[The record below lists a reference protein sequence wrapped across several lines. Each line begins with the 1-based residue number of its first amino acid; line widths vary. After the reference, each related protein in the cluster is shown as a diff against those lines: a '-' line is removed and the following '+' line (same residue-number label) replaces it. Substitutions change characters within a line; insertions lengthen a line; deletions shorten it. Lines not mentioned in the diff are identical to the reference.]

1 MSKKLVI
8 GIALLMLMITV
19 LASSYARAATVPPVP
34 MYPGSRI
41 IDWPLHNAPIEEL
54 IAKRVVMEVKGDQ
67 TADGYQFEEMLA
79 NDGWQRGHLCRN
91 GPVAELR
98 YLSGPLPWSHEWTAT
113 VDYNDMGNDTT
124 YVVVTI
130 YTVSQLPGECESM
143 GDL

>member
-8 GIALLMLMITV
+8 GIALLILIITV
-19 LASSYARAATVPPVP
+19 LASSYAKAATVPLIPT
-34 MYPGSRI
+34 YPGSEI
-41 IDWPLHNAPIEEL
+41 IEWPLHDAPIEKL
-54 IAKRVVMEVKGDQ
+54 IAKRVVMKVKGEQ
-67 TADGYQFEEMLA
+67 TAGSQEFEEMLA

-91 GPVAELR
+91 GPAVQLR
-98 YLSGPLPWSHEWTAT
+98 HLSGPLPWSHEWTAT

-130 YTVSQLPGECESM
+130 YTVSQLPGDCESM